1 MIPSS
6 HSCVSRVPSLRAS
19 TPRWDIG
26 CLYGTFPKGS
36 RVSSSAG
43 PPDPSLSQ
51 LGALG
56 PASTARPMAHGRCS
70 VCVSICMHTRVLCL
84 ASVFSLPN
92 TPSQPVAIPCALTL
106 GMPHAQGWL
115 PSVHLSV
122 HPGTAS
128 SAEPPYAHPQSS
140 VNVYTGILESRAG
153 LTPGEGFLVPRWAL
167 GAAKTSILLRAKIGA
182 AAERGGFGAYNVSV
196 EAQCWGGRAP
206 LWTLGIRYE
215 APSPPAWLW
224 HREGESLVTPVL
236 QNFPL
241 LLAAPW
247 YDVGTIWPQDGLGR
261 GTAGGPLPLLSPLGL
276 TTTLKVLSG
285 RC

>member
-1 MIPSS
+1 M
-6 HSCVSRVPSLRAS
+6 SLRYLPKGVQGVLLCW
-19 TPRWDIG
+19 TPRSLPVSVGGAWP
-26 CLYGTFPKGS
+26 CQHCPSYGTWEM
-36 RVSSSAG
+36 
-43 PPDPSLSQ
+43 L
-51 LGALG
+51 
-56 PASTARPMAHGRCS
+56 C
-70 VCVSICMHTRVLCL
+70 VCIICMHTRVLCL

-182 AAERGGFGAYNVSV
+182 ADERGGFGAYNVSV

-224 HREGESLVTPVL
+224 HREGGE
-236 QNFPL
+236 
-241 LLAAPW
+241 
-247 YDVGTIWPQDGLGR
+247 LGCPCP
-261 GTAGGPLPLLSPLGL
+261 AELPPSPPCCPM
-276 TTTLKVLSG
+276 V
-285 RC
+285 